1 MLGTVHG
8 TVQGTV
14 QGTIVYRKVGTAG
27 LQKPGVL
34 ESRILARCN
43 ICRQFW
49 SYLQQ
54 CCVVDVDADPDPDPR
69 IRIMKNGSRSVAG
82 SGSRSW

>member
-54 CCVVDVDADPDPDPR
+54 CCVVDVDANPAPDPDLGERFLRVLFPL
-69 IRIMKNGSRSVAG
+69 IGFP
-82 SGSRSW
+82 